1 MDKCTKIAI
10 GYILAIVLC
19 TVLILSIRVKLSKR
33 VQLSKNVRE
42 DFKTDVAEAV
52 ILGFPLILVGGFLAF
67 VLVVLLITILIA
79 LLSGLF
85 EGLFF
90 LGSRAPDQLRSVGT
104 RMRWKPPGRSYASN

>member
-19 TVLILSIRVKLSKR
+19 TVLILSIRVKLSK
-33 VQLSKNVRE
+33 NVRE

-52 ILGFPLILVGGFLAF
+52 ILGFPLILLGGFLAF
-67 VLVVLLITILIA
+67 ALIVLLFTFLIA
-79 LLSGLF
+79 LL
-85 EGLFF
+85 EGLFS

>member
-19 TVLILSIRVKLSKR
+19 TVLILSIRVKLSK
-33 VQLSKNVRE
+33 NVRE
-42 DFKTDVAEAV
+42 DFRTDVVEAV
-52 ILGFPLILVGGFLAF
+52 LYNLPIIIIGGFFAF
-67 VLVVLLITILIA
+67 ALIVTLITFLIS
-79 LLSGLF
+79 LL
-85 EGLFF
+85 EGLFS

>member
-1 MDKCTKIAI
+1 MDKCTKMVI

-19 TVLILSIRVKLSKR
+19 TVLILSILSKNVR

-42 DFKTDVAEAV
+42 DFRTDDVVEAV
-52 ILGFPLILVGGFLAF
+52 LYGLPLIVVGVFFAF
-67 VLVVLLITILIA
+67 ALIALIFTFLIA
-79 LLSGLF
+79 LL
-85 EGLFF
+85 EGLFS

>member
-1 MDKCTKIAI
+1 MDKCTKMVI

-19 TVLILSIRVKLSKR
+19 TVFILSILSKNVR

-42 DFKTDVAEAV
+42 DFRTDDVVEAV
-52 ILGFPLILVGGFLAF
+52 LYGLPLIVAAGFFAF
-67 VLVVLLITILIA
+67 ALIVLLFTFLIA
-79 LLSGLF
+79 LL
-85 EGLFF
+85 EGLFS

>member
-1 MDKCTKIAI
+1 MDKCTKMVI

-19 TVLILSIRVKLSKR
+19 TVLILSIRVKLP
-33 VQLSKNVRE
+33 KNVRE

-52 ILGFPLILVGGFLAF
+52 ILGFPLIVVGGFLAF
-67 VLVVLLITILIA
+67 ALIVLLITFLIA
-79 LLSGLF
+79 LL
-85 EGLFF
+85 EGLFS

>member
-19 TVLILSIRVKLSKR
+19 TVLILSIRVKLSK
-33 VQLSKNVRE
+33 NVRE
-42 DFKTDVAEAV
+42 DFRTDVVEAV
-52 ILGFPLILVGGFLAF
+52 LYMFPVIVIGGFFAF
-67 VLVVLLITILIA
+67 ALIVTLITFLIA
-79 LLSGLF
+79 LL
-85 EGLFF
+85 EGLFS

>member
-1 MDKCTKIAI
+1 MDKCTKMVI

-19 TVLILSIRVKLSKR
+19 TVFILSILSKNVR

-42 DFKTDVAEAV
+42 DFRTDDVVEAV
-52 ILGFPLILVGGFLAF
+52 LYGLPLIVVGGFFAF
-67 VLVVLLITILIA
+67 ALIVLLFTFLIA
-79 LLSGLF
+79 LL
-85 EGLFF
+85 EGLFS

>member
-19 TVLILSIRVKLSKR
+19 TVLILSIRVKLPKNVR

-42 DFKTDVAEAV
+42 DFRTDVVEAV
-52 ILGFPLILVGGFLAF
+52 LYNLPIIIIGGFFAF
-67 VLVVLLITILIA
+67 ALIVTLITFLIS
-79 LLSGLF
+79 LL
-85 EGLFF
+85 EGLFS

>member
-19 TVLILSIRVKLSKR
+19 TVLILSILSKNVRVK
-33 VQLSKNVRE
+33 LSKNVRE
-42 DFKTDVAEAV
+42 DFRTDVVEAV
-52 ILGFPLILVGGFLAF
+52 LYNLPLIIIGLF
-67 VLVVLLITILIA
+67 VAICIIILLITFLIA
-79 LLSGLF
+79 LL
-85 EGLFF
+85 EGLFS

>member
-1 MDKCTKIAI
+1 MDKCTKMVI

-19 TVLILSIRVKLSKR
+19 AVLILSILSKNVR

-42 DFKTDVAEAV
+42 DFRTDDVVEAV
-52 ILGFPLILVGGFLAF
+52 LYGLPLIVVGGFFAF
-67 VLVVLLITILIA
+67 ALIVLLFTFLIA
-79 LLSGLF
+79 LL
-85 EGLFF
+85 EGLFS

>member
-19 TVLILSIRVKLSKR
+19 TVLILSIGVKLPKYVRVK
-33 VQLSKNVRE
+33 LSKNVRE
-42 DFKTDVAEAV
+42 DFRTDVVETV
-52 ILGFPLILVGGFLAF
+52 IYMFPLIVVGGFFAF
-67 VLVVLLITILIA
+67 ALIVLLFTFLIA
-79 LLSGLF
+79 LF
-85 EGLFF
+85 EGLFS